1 MGPLADE
8 DKEEEVIEPVKSAQD
23 PETEME
29 SSGTDGNLVIG
40 VDDID
45 STSQNEN
52 ESGENVNKEEIEDV
66 RKRKLESMSPN
77 NSLERDKHPKKTN
90 SGATSKDP
98 K

>member
-1 MGPLADE
+1 M
-8 DKEEEVIEPVKSAQD
+8 IEPVKSTQD

-29 SSGTDGNLVIG
+29 SSGTDGKLVIG

-52 ESGENVNKEEIEDV
+52 ESGENVNKEENEDD